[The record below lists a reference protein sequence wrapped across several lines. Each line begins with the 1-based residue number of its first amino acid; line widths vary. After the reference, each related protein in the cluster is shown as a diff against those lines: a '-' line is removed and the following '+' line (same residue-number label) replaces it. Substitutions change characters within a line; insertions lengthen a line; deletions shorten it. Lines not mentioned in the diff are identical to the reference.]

1 LSLLDVDQIQPG
13 AEFIPFGIS
22 SLACEA
28 NFVPDL
34 FSHAS
39 WLMLIT
45 EGHMIQKRTSTAM
58 ASIIATAL
66 ASGAA
71 LGDEMSSYKSM
82 FEPLPAM
89 APIPANNSL
98 TPEKIELGKMLFFE
112 PRISGSGV
120 ISCATCHNPALGWSD
135 RNPTA
140 VGHDGQVGNRNTPT
154 VLNSGFLGSQFWDG
168 REPDLEGQALGPI
181 EAEIEMNMDLE
192 AAIRRLKEFEVYH
205 QHFATA
211 FPGDEDPINAQNIAF
226 AIASFER
233 TLNTPNAP
241 LDRYL
246 RGDEGAMSVQQVEG
260 MKLFVD
266 AGCVACH
273 SGPALTDS
281 NFHRFELPGSK
292 DEGRF
297 LVTGDENDMFAFRT
311 PTLRNVAATY
321 PYFNNGSVDNLRG
334 AVQLMGQQMLGQDFA
349 EDELESLVAFM
360 HALTGEMPHV
370 TIPALP

>member
-1 LSLLDVDQIQPG
+1 MTPR
-13 AEFIPFGIS
+13 
-22 SLACEA
+22 
-28 NFVPDL
+28 
-34 FSHAS
+34 
-39 WLMLIT
+39 LM
-45 EGHMIQKRTSTAM
+45 MRTSATAM
-58 ASIIATAL
+58 VLAMGASAL
-66 ASGAA
+66 QASDAA
-71 LGDEMSSYKSM
+71 EYLDF
-82 FEPLPAM
+82 FEPLPAI

-135 RNPTA
+135 RIPTA

-192 AAIRRLKEFEVYH
+192 AAIRRLKEFDIYH
-205 QHFATA
+205 EHFAAA
-211 FPGDEDPINAQNIAF
+211 FPGDEDPIRAENIAF

-233 TLNTPNAP
+233 TLNTPNSP
-241 LDRYL
+241 FDRYL
-246 RGDEGAMSVQQVEG
+246 RGDEGAMTGQQVEG

-273 SGPALTDS
+273 NGPALTDS
-281 NFHRFELPGSK
+281 NFHRFELPGST

-297 LVTGDENDMFAFRT
+297 IVTGDEMDKFAFRT
-311 PTLRNVAATY
+311 PTLRNVAVTY
-321 PYFNNGSVDNLRG
+321 PYFNNGSVDNLQD
-334 AVQLMGQQMLGQDFA
+334 AVQLMGQQMLGQDFST
-349 EDELESLVAFM
+349 EELDSLVAFM
-360 HALTGEMPHV
+360 HALTGEMPALE
-370 TIPALP
+370 IPALP